1 MVNTTSVVCP
11 PGFDCQAY
19 STCPSYILP
28 CPDGFFCSSYEGS
41 PYQSDL
47 DFEYAYFA
55 NQFENDVTI
64 TNSNKEKYVVANRT
78 IQNSC
83 LQGFYC
89 PNATTI
95 LPCPSGHWCPPNTV
109 KPHKCDVLSVCSER
123 AKYQL
128 NFVNFL
134 IMSILGVIT
143 FSLSSFLRRKQAK
156 AEVIAR
162 KRDPNVRLI
171 QDEKSHVEQAIS
183 EFKQGYIE
191 IIFDDLHL
199 QYSKNAKVVLP
210 NISGMIPAGQISAIL
225 GPTSSGKSSLLN
237 ILRLGYTDDLVSKGN
252 IKVRVRNISTNHS
265 WTLDKSLVRNFV
277 GYVPQDDIF
286 DRDLT
291 VRELLTFN
299 ALTRLQGNR
308 SSFEIK
314 RIVDEALADL
324 GIQHAGDSIIG
335 GGENKAANI
344 SGGQLKRVNIGCELV
359 SLQRPGIL
367 LLDEP
372 TNGLDAS
379 VAYELMETLEVV
391 RDRGITIVMVIQQ
404 PRAEIFAKIQHLF
417 LMNSCGGIVY
427 EGSSG
432 GAVPYLRS
440 IGYNVGEET
449 SDADFCVDVLN
460 GLNDLVVESV
470 DGDEQEKKILD
481 ANKLHLIWS
490 DPDNRSSNVVSSRNE
505 SALEAGDSSVMESVQ
520 YRNSDSPFFQS
531 ALSTLQKEAYF
542 TYLNSKRLLRVRL
555 RDQFG
560 IVLYVII
567 NAVMA
572 SALSSGFS
580 ILITGNYLKVFTPST
595 NQQFYDFF
603 PRVVGKWNER
613 PQMVMSISQLLFFL
627 SSALGA
633 GSCLAS
639 VPVFAGKA
647 IILARERSG
656 GMSVLAYSLGR
667 ILADLF
673 FVIFNAFVFAGIW

>member
-1 MVNTTSVVCP
+1 
-11 PGFDCQAY
+11 
-19 STCPSYILP
+19 
-28 CPDGFFCSSYEGS
+28 
-41 PYQSDL
+41 
-47 DFEYAYFA
+47 
-55 NQFENDVTI
+55 
-64 TNSNKEKYVVANRT
+64 
-78 IQNSC
+78 
-83 LQGFYC
+83 
-89 PNATTI
+89 
-95 LPCPSGHWCPPNTV
+95 
-109 KPHKCDVLSVCSER
+109 
-123 AKYQL
+123 
-128 NFVNFL
+128 
-134 IMSILGVIT
+134 
-143 FSLSSFLRRKQAK
+143 
-156 AEVIAR
+156 
-162 KRDPNVRLI
+162 
-171 QDEKSHVEQAIS
+171 
-183 EFKQGYIE
+183 
-191 IIFDDLHL
+191 
-199 QYSKNAKVVLP
+199 
-210 NISGMIPAGQISAIL
+210 
-225 GPTSSGKSSLLN
+225 
-237 ILRLGYTDDLVSKGN
+237 
-252 IKVRVRNISTNHS
+252 
-265 WTLDKSLVRNFV
+265 V
-277 GYVPQDDIF
+277 GYVPQEDVF

-291 VRELLTFN
+291 VRELFTFN
-299 ALTRLQGNR
+299 AMTRLYGR
-308 SSFEIK
+308 RTEAEIK
-314 RIVDEALADL
+314 VIVDDILAEL
-324 GIQHAGDSIIG
+324 SMQHVADSIIGG

-460 GLNDLVVESV
+460 GLNDVVVESV

-647 IILARERSG
+647 IILARETSG